1 MAPENVQIMKSM
13 KQVPLKTFN
22 AIDYEGNIWVAKN

>member
-1 MAPENVQIMKSM
+1 MKSM
-13 KQVPLKTFN
+13 KQVPLNTFN